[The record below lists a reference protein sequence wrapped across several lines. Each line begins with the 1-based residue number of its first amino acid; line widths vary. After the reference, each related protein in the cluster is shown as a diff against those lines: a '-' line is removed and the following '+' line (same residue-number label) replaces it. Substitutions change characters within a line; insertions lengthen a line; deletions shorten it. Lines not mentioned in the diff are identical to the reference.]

1 MKKSLLLLVS
11 IITLNSFS
19 QENIEV
25 SVNELIKGTLIS
37 SAEKSKTNLIIIIA
51 GFGPTDRDGNQAS
64 LKNNSLKFLAE
75 SIADAKNDVFRF
87 DKRMFAQAKSGKLDE
102 KTLSF
107 EDMIVDVKD
116 IIKYFKANYKY
127 KKIIIAGHSEGSLIG
142 MISANGNADA
152 YISISGPGR
161 PADEIVEEQIAKQAP
176 AMKDEVHNNFV
187 LLKKGQTFENKNFL
201 LASLFRES
209 VQPYLISWIKYNPQV
224 EIKKL
229 KIPTLILN
237 GTKDIQ
243 VGVSEAELLKKA
255 KPDAQLEIIENMNH
269 VLKEIKGDDKEGMAA
284 YSNPDLPIIKPLIEK
299 IKNFVSK
306 L

>member
-1 MKKSLLLLVS
+1 MKKLLLTLVS

-25 SVNELIKGTLIS
+25 SVNDLIKGTLIS
-37 SAEKSKTNLIIIIA
+37 STEKSKTNLIILIA
-51 GFGPTDRDGNQAS
+51 GSGPTDRDGNQISA
-64 LKNNSLKFLAE
+64 KNNSLKFLAE
-75 SIADAKNDVFRF
+75 GIADTKNDVFRF
-87 DKRMFAQAKSGKLDE
+87 DKRMFAQAKAGKLDE

-107 EDMIVDVKD
+107 EDMIVDVKEV
-116 IIKYFKANYKY
+116 IKYFKANYKY

-142 MISANGNADA
+142 MICANRNADA
-152 YISISGPGR
+152 YISISGSGR

-176 AMKDEVHNNFV
+176 AMKDEVHNNFA

-237 GTKDIQ
+237 GTKDVQ
-243 VGVSEAELLKKA
+243 VSVKEAELLKKM

-284 YSNPDLPIIKPLIEK
+284 ICQLLKH
-299 IKNFVSK
+299 
-306 L
+306 